1 MVTLVKGLSRSKHQ
15 GLPSNKEIYAMKVI
29 RKADM
34 LRNAQEGHLRA
45 ERNFLVAAEGSKW
58 VIPLITAFQ
67 DTKHL
72 YLVMDF
78 CVGGDF
84 LGLLIRK
91 SILSEQIT
99 K

>member
-1 MVTLVKGLSRSKHQ
+1 MASVVKGLSWSRHQ
-15 GLPSNKEIYAMKVI
+15 MLPLNKEVYAMKVI

-34 LRNAQEGHLRA
+34 LRNSQEGHLRA

-58 VIPLITAFQ
+58 VVSLITAFQ
-67 DTKHL
+67 DTRHL

-91 SILSEQIT
+91 TILSEQIA

>member
-1 MVTLVKGLSRSKHQ
+1 
-15 GLPSNKEIYAMKVI
+15 MKVI
-29 RKADM
+29 RKAEM

-58 VIPLITAFQ
+58 VVPLVTSFQ
-67 DTKHL
+67 DTNHL

-91 SILSEQIT
+91 NILSEQVT